1 MISDESDDD
10 GHAVAVSP
18 HNRAGSRLMA
28 GIATSLAL
36 GLLAL
41 CAKAEEQAR
50 HAPRSGEQIV
60 QAYCGQCHN
69 TGWQGA
75 PVIGERADWEPR
87 QKAGIEQLLAH
98 SKQGLNA
105 MPPMGMCPDCT
116 DEELQAAIAEML
128 K

>member
-1 MISDESDDD
+1 MISDESDGD
-10 GHAVAVSP
+10 AVTASP
-18 HNRAGSRLMA
+18 HNRAGSRLAA
-28 GIATSLAL
+28 GIAASLTL

-41 CAKAEEQAR
+41 CAKAEEQAQR
-50 HAPRSGEQIV
+50 APRSGEQIV

-75 PVIGERADWEPR
+75 PVIGDRADWEPR
-87 QKAGIEQLLAH
+87 LKAGIEQLLAH

-105 MPPMGMCPDCT
+105 MPPMGMCSDCT